1 MLYLTFEHL
10 YLFFNHYSEHNFN
23 VNLHSKSDFQDL
35 RKTRN
40 MKNKV
45 INYAIAVMLLWAN
58 TIAAQEVKNMTAEEV
73 MNLALQ
79 NHQQLKLS
87 EKNIDITKQQ
97 TEVAKLQ
104 KLPTI
109 TASTSQFYLGNALI
123 IDKDF
128 SNSTNVAM
136 PHYGSSYGVQASQL
150 IFKGGLVKK
159 SVELSGLREQL
170 AALDLEKNKQDVK
183 FLVLSNYLDMYKIR
197 NQEQIYLSN
206 KKLAQ
211 ERLKNIQ
218 KFNQQGMVTR
228 NEVIRGELAIKNL
241 DQGILTLT
249 NNRKILNYNMDIA
262 LGLPQD
268 TEIVPVESLEG
279 KEQGKGFEYY
289 TQLAYEH
296 NPQLKSAQTNISV
309 AEKNI
314 EIINTDKLPTL
325 SGFSGYT
332 MQRPVTTRTP
342 VLDMYSNAWQA
353 GISLSYNIDNLYKT
367 KERLKLGTYQKSQAQ
382 DALMLTR
389 QNIDMVVNAAYVKYE
404 ESIDQAKL
412 QDDAKR
418 LAEEN
423 YKITEAKYLNQLA
436 VQAEMIDA
444 QNQKLQAELDFVNAE
459 INVLYQYYNLLKSI
473 GTL

>member
-1 MLYLTFEHL
+1 M
-10 YLFFNHYSEHNFN
+10 
-23 VNLHSKSDFQDL
+23 
-35 RKTRN
+35 
-40 MKNKV
+40 
-45 INYAIAVMLLWAN
+45 AAMLLYGSL
-58 TIAAQEVKNMTAEEV
+58 IAAQEVRSMTADEV
-73 MNLALQ
+73 MTLALQ

-87 EKNIDITKQQ
+87 EKNIYISKQQ
-97 TEVAKLQ
+97 TEVTKLQ

-109 TASTSQFYLGNALI
+109 IASTSQFYLGNALI

-159 SVELSGLREQL
+159 SIEMAGLREQL
-170 AALDLEKNKQDVK
+170 AELDLEKNQQDVK
-183 FLVLSNYLDMYKIR
+183 FLVLSNYLDVYKLK
-197 NQEQIYLSN
+197 NQEQIFLNN

-241 DQGILTLT
+241 DQGLLTLS
-249 NNRKILNYNMDIA
+249 NNKKILNYNLDVA
-262 LGLPQD
+262 LGLPQN
-268 TEIVPVESLEG
+268 TEINPTESLVG
-279 KEQGKGFEYY
+279 KELGPGTDYY
-289 TQLAYEH
+289 LQMAYQN
-296 NPQLKSAQTNISV
+296 NPQLKSANTNIAV
-309 AEKNI
+309 AQKNI
-314 EIINTDKLPTL
+314 EIINTDKMPTL
-325 SGFSGYT
+325 SGFGGYN
-332 MQRPVTTRTP
+332 MQRPITTRTP
-342 VLDMYSNAWQA
+342 VLDMYSNSWQA

-367 KERLKLGTYQKSQAQ
+367 KERLKVGELQKTQAQ
-382 DALMLTR
+382 DALTLTR
-389 QNIDMVVNAAYVKYE
+389 QNIDMMVNAAYVKYQ

-412 QDDAKR
+412 MDDAQK

-444 QNQKLQAELDFVNAE
+444 QNQKLQAELDFVTAE
-459 INVLYQYYNLLKSI
+459 INVLYQYYNLLKST
-473 GTL
+473 GSL

>member
-1 MLYLTFEHL
+1 
-10 YLFFNHYSEHNFN
+10 
-23 VNLHSKSDFQDL
+23 
-35 RKTRN
+35 

-45 INYAIAVMLLWAN
+45 INYAMAAMLLYGSL
-58 TIAAQEVKNMTAEEV
+58 IAAQEVRSMTADEV
-73 MNLALQ
+73 MTLALQ

-87 EKNIDITKQQ
+87 EKNIYISKQQ
-97 TEVAKLQ
+97 TEVTKLQ

-159 SVELSGLREQL
+159 SIEMAGLREQL
-170 AALDLEKNKQDVK
+170 AELDLEKNQQDVK
-183 FLVLSNYLDMYKIR
+183 FLVLSNYLDVYKLK
-197 NQEQIYLSN
+197 NQEQIFLNN

-241 DQGILTLT
+241 DQGLLTLS
-249 NNRKILNYNMDIA
+249 NNKKILNYNLDIA
-262 LGLPQD
+262 LGLPQN
-268 TEIVPVESLEG
+268 TEINPTESLDG
-279 KEQGKGFEYY
+279 KKLGKDTGYY
-289 TQLAYEH
+289 MEMAYQN
-296 NPQLKSAQTNISV
+296 NPQLKSANTNIAV
-309 AEKNI
+309 AQKNI
-314 EIINTDKLPTL
+314 EIINTDKMPTL
-325 SGFSGYT
+325 SGFGGYN
-332 MQRPVTTRTP
+332 MQRPITTRTP
-342 VLDMYSNAWQA
+342 VLDMYSNSWQA

-367 KERLKLGTYQKSQAQ
+367 KERLKVGELQKTQAQ
-382 DALMLTR
+382 DALTLTK
-389 QNIDMVVNAAYVKYE
+389 QNIDMMVNAAYVKYQ

-412 QDDAKR
+412 MDDAQK

-444 QNQKLQAELDFVNAE
+444 QNQKLQAELDFVTAE
-459 INVLYQYYNLLKSI
+459 INVLYQYYNLLKST
-473 GTL
+473 GSL

>member
-1 MLYLTFEHL
+1 
-10 YLFFNHYSEHNFN
+10 
-23 VNLHSKSDFQDL
+23 
-35 RKTRN
+35 

-45 INYAIAVMLLWAN
+45 INYAMAAMLLYGSL
-58 TIAAQEVKNMTAEEV
+58 IAAQEVRSMTADEV
-73 MNLALQ
+73 MTLALQ

-87 EKNIDITKQQ
+87 EKNIYISKQQ
-97 TEVAKLQ
+97 TEVTKLQ

-128 SNSTNVAM
+128 SNSTHVAM

-159 SVELSGLREQL
+159 SIEMAGLREQL
-170 AALDLEKNKQDVK
+170 AELDLEKNQQDVK
-183 FLVLSNYLDMYKIR
+183 FLVLSNYLDVYKLK
-197 NQEQIYLSN
+197 NQEQIFLNN

-241 DQGILTLT
+241 DQGLLTLS
-249 NNRKILNYNMDIA
+249 NNKKILNYNLDVA
-262 LGLPQD
+262 LGLPQN
-268 TEIVPVESLEG
+268 TEINPTESLVG
-279 KEQGKGFEYY
+279 KELGLGTDYY
-289 TQLAYEH
+289 LQMAYQN
-296 NPQLKSAQTNISV
+296 NPQLKSANTNIAV
-309 AEKNI
+309 AQKNI
-314 EIINTDKLPTL
+314 EIINTDKMPTL
-325 SGFSGYT
+325 SGFGGYN
-332 MQRPVTTRTP
+332 MQRPITTRTP
-342 VLDMYSNAWQA
+342 VLDMYSNSWQA

-367 KERLKLGTYQKSQAQ
+367 KERLKVGELQKTQAQ
-382 DALMLTR
+382 DALTLTK
-389 QNIDMVVNAAYVKYE
+389 QNIDMMVNAAYVKYQ

-412 QDDAKR
+412 MDDAQK

-444 QNQKLQAELDFVNAE
+444 QNQKLQAELDFVTAE
-459 INVLYQYYNLLKSI
+459 INVLYQYYNLLKST
-473 GTL
+473 GSL

>member
-1 MLYLTFEHL
+1 M
-10 YLFFNHYSEHNFN
+10 
-23 VNLHSKSDFQDL
+23 
-35 RKTRN
+35 
-40 MKNKV
+40 
-45 INYAIAVMLLWAN
+45 AAMLLYGSL
-58 TIAAQEVKNMTAEEV
+58 IAAQEVRSMTADEV
-73 MNLALQ
+73 MTLALQ

-87 EKNIDITKQQ
+87 EKNIYISKQQ
-97 TEVAKLQ
+97 TEVTKLQ
-104 KLPTI
+104 QLPTI

-159 SVELSGLREQL
+159 SIEMAGLREQL
-170 AALDLEKNKQDVK
+170 AELDLEKNQQDVK
-183 FLVLSNYLDMYKIR
+183 FLVLSNYLDVYKLK
-197 NQEQIYLSN
+197 NQEQIFLNN

-241 DQGILTLT
+241 DQGLLTLS
-249 NNRKILNYNMDIA
+249 NNKKILNYNLDVA
-262 LGLPQD
+262 LGLPQN
-268 TEIVPVESLEG
+268 TEINPTESLVG
-279 KEQGKGFEYY
+279 KELGPGTDYY
-289 TQLAYEH
+289 LQMAYQN
-296 NPQLKSAQTNISV
+296 NPQLKSANTNIAV
-309 AEKNI
+309 AQKNI
-314 EIINTDKLPTL
+314 EIINTDKMPTL
-325 SGFSGYT
+325 SGFGGYN
-332 MQRPVTTRTP
+332 MQRPITTRTP
-342 VLDMYSNAWQA
+342 VLDMYSNSWQA

-367 KERLKLGTYQKSQAQ
+367 KERLKVGELQKTHAQ
-382 DALMLTR
+382 DALTLTK
-389 QNIDMVVNAAYVKYE
+389 QNIDMMVNAAYVKYQ

-412 QDDAKR
+412 MDDAQK

-444 QNQKLQAELDFVNAE
+444 QNQKLQAELDFVTAE
-459 INVLYQYYNLLKSI
+459 INVLYQYYNLLKTTGS
-473 GTL
+473 L

>member
-1 MLYLTFEHL
+1 M
-10 YLFFNHYSEHNFN
+10 
-23 VNLHSKSDFQDL
+23 
-35 RKTRN
+35 
-40 MKNKV
+40 
-45 INYAIAVMLLWAN
+45 AVMLLYGSL
-58 TIAAQEVKNMTAEEV
+58 IAAQEVKSMTADEV
-73 MNLALQ
+73 MTLALQ

-87 EKNIDITKQQ
+87 EKNIYISKQQ
-97 TEVAKLQ
+97 TEVTKLQ

-128 SNSTNVAM
+128 SNSTNVSM

-159 SVELSGLREQL
+159 SIEMAGLREQL
-170 AALDLEKNKQDVK
+170 AALDLEKNQQDVK
-183 FLVLSNYLDMYKIR
+183 FLVLSNYLDVYKLK
-197 NQEQIYLSN
+197 NQEQIFQNN

-241 DQGILTLT
+241 DQGLLTLS
-249 NNRKILNYNMDIA
+249 NNKKILNYNLDVA
-262 LGLPQD
+262 LGLPQN
-268 TEIVPVESLEG
+268 TEINPTESLEG
-279 KEQGKGFEYY
+279 KELVKGTDYY
-289 TQLAYEH
+289 IEQAYQN
-296 NPQLKSAQTNISV
+296 NPQLKSANTNIAV
-309 AEKNI
+309 AQKNI
-314 EIINTDKLPTL
+314 EIINTDKMPTL
-325 SGFSGYT
+325 SGFGGYN
-332 MQRPVTTRTP
+332 MQRPIMTRAP
-342 VLDMYSNAWQA
+342 VLDMYSNSWQA

-367 KERLKLGTYQKSQAQ
+367 KERLKVGELQKSQAQ
-382 DALMLTR
+382 DALTLTR
-389 QNIDMVVNAAYVKYE
+389 QNIDMTVNAAYVKYQ

-412 QDDAKR
+412 MDDAQK

-444 QNQKLQAELDFVNAE
+444 QNQKLQAELDFVTAE
-459 INVLYQYYNLLKSI
+459 INVLYQYYNLLKST
-473 GTL
+473 GSL

>member
-1 MLYLTFEHL
+1 M
-10 YLFFNHYSEHNFN
+10 
-23 VNLHSKSDFQDL
+23 
-35 RKTRN
+35 
-40 MKNKV
+40 
-45 INYAIAVMLLWAN
+45 AAMLLCGSL
-58 TIAAQEVKNMTAEEV
+58 IAAQEVRSMTADEV
-73 MNLALQ
+73 MALALQ
-79 NHQQLKLS
+79 NHQQLRLS
-87 EKNIDITKQQ
+87 EKNIDISKQQ
-97 TEVAKLQ
+97 TEVSKLQ

-159 SVELSGLREQL
+159 SIEMAGLREQL
-170 AALDLEKNKQDVK
+170 AALDLEKNQQDVK
-183 FLVLSNYLDMYKIR
+183 FLVLSNYLDVYKLK
-197 NQEQIYLSN
+197 NQEQIFQNN

-228 NEVIRGELAIKNL
+228 NEVIRGELAIKSL

-249 NNRKILNYNMDIA
+249 NNKKILNYNLDIA
-262 LGLPQD
+262 LGLPQE
-268 TEIVPVESLEG
+268 TEINPTESLDG
-279 KEQGKGFEYY
+279 KELARGADYY
-289 TQLAYEH
+289 IEMAYQN
-296 NPQLKSAQTNISV
+296 NPQLKSANTNIAV
-309 AEKNI
+309 AQKNI
-314 EIINTDKLPTL
+314 EIISTDKMPTL
-325 SGFSGYT
+325 SGFGGYN
-332 MQRPVTTRTP
+332 MQRPITTRTP
-342 VLDMYSNAWQA
+342 VLDMYSNTWQA

-367 KERLKLGTYQKSQAQ
+367 KERLKVGELQKAQAQ
-382 DALMLTR
+382 DALTLTR
-389 QNIDMVVNAAYVKYE
+389 QSIDMMVNAAYVKYQ

-412 QDDAKR
+412 MDDAQK

-444 QNQKLQAELDFVNAE
+444 QNQKLQAELDFVTAE
-459 INVLYQYYNLLKSI
+459 INVLYQYYNLLKST
-473 GTL
+473 GSL